1 MRIYISIPIS
11 DLDERKQREKAD
23 MIKACLSR
31 QGHTVVNPFEICAGK
46 NPEYIDY
53 LVYDLRALYGC
64 DAIYMCDG
72 WQNSKGCNVERFFA
86 TTYGKKILYETNPES
101 DNYYFNR

>member
-1 MRIYISIPIS
+1 MRIYLSIPIS
-11 DLDERKQREKAD
+11 GMDEKKQREKAD

-31 QGHTVVNPFEICAGK
+31 QGHAVVNPFEICAGK

-53 LVYDLRALYGC
+53 LVYDLRALSGC
-64 DAIYMCDG
+64 DGIDMSAG
-72 WQNSKGCNVERFFA
+72 GQNSKGCAVERFFA
-86 TTYGKKILYETNPES
+86 TTYGKKILYETEPES